1 MSKPTIFLSHITE
14 ERDLAA
20 VFKSQ
25 IETSFLGLVSVFQ
38 STDPASLVVGQ
49 NWLNNITSALTQ
61 CEVILLFCSP
71 ESVRR
76 PWINFECGAGWA
88 RQIEVVP
95 LCHSGMRPVA
105 LPVPISLLQGIQAN
119 QASELQQI
127 FDLIAKKLGASAPEI
142 DSAKLAKA
150 ISDFENHYMVTW
162 VVARGISE
170 IKAAAPDILVI
181 LARVPP
187 NTVTPISG
195 FPERYVE
202 RLRTT
207 FDALQRAGL
216 FSYSYEGL
224 GVSFGGP
231 HAGPMGN
238 LTIKVAPELTE
249 AINRAVREEPAPSG

>member
-1 MSKPTIFLSHITE
+1 MTKPTIFLSHITE

-25 IETSFLGLVSVFQ
+25 IETSFLGLVNVFQ

-49 NWLNNITSALTQ
+49 NWLNNITNALTQ
-61 CEVILLFCSP
+61 CEAILLFCSP
-71 ESVRR
+71 ESVKR

-95 LCHSGMRPVA
+95 LCHSGMRPVD

-119 QASELQQI
+119 QANELPQI
-127 FDLIAKKLGASAPEI
+127 FDLIAKKLGATSPMI
-142 DSAKLAKA
+142 DAALLAKTT
-150 ISDFENHYMVTW
+150 SEFETSYMVTSI
-162 VVARGISE
+162 VTRGVAE
-170 IKAAAPDILVI
+170 IKSVVPDILAV
-181 LARVPP
+181 LAQVQP
-187 NTVTPISG
+187 NIVTPINK

-207 FDALQRAGL
+207 FDALQKVGV

-238 LTIKVAPELTE
+238 LTVKIASELTE
-249 AINRAVREEPAPSG
+249 AIKKAVRA